1 MRLFLPSLMLFSLAT
16 ACSSDDKES
25 SVAEWD
31 TDVHIDADADADAGA
46 DSDADADQ
54 GADADDTGSVDADAD
69 AGADADDTGETDA
82 DADADGTGDDTGVP
96 DDTGASDTGDA
107 DTGEIDTGM
116 ADTGSGDPVDE
127 PATCED
133 VDVYEPNDTPE
144 TSHDLGDMSDGDD
157 PMSFAAQIGD
167 SDDVDWLTYSGTDDL
182 FGIVAPRVEFEG
194 DVRVCLLAQCEGDE
208 EETEVECS
216 GTATY
221 TMVDGFP
228 GCCDT
233 VDVSVDLG
241 CPGLD
246 DGAQMYIQVTSES
259 DECEPY
265 ALSYEF

>member
-1 MRLFLPSLMLFSLAT
+1 MRVLLSCLFFLSFT
-16 ACSSDDKES
+16 TGCSGDDDKS
-25 SVAEWD
+25 SGSETD
-31 TDVHIDADADADAGA
+31 TDTH
-46 DSDADADQ
+46 
-54 GADADDTGSVDADAD
+54 VDADAD
-69 AGADADDTGETDA
+69 AGADADADADADGGADADDPGDADADDTGSPEGDADA

-182 FGIVAPRVEFEG
+182 FGVVAPRVEFEG